1 MRRKRHGFD
10 RVQSTEQ
17 PSLFGDDQP
26 TRAPAR
32 RKRSQP
38 PRDWAD
44 DTRSL
49 LERHFRYDASVDTIV
64 RELDL
69 AHPAATSRI
78 AEIQRLSSLRIFRDF
93 ERGRVQSGKYV
104 LAFKHKSSAEMGRAI
119 ANVLAKL
126 APEEPVLFEHAIRFY
141 AENVEASHKIM
152 LGVRDWRKHNAGEPR
167 ERIEGVR
174 SIIRLV
180 EKLNIANLKVQY
192 FGYLCDGERP
202 NLVRRLEELGAGR
215 GSTVEYIKPPNPKS
229 KSNYEQLGIGI
240 GRLAMRCGQEQFH
253 SSNAF
258 RIVMALALI
267 RKIWLRPEEESLDF
281 QARRGQT

>member
-1 MRRKRHGFD
+1 MRVRRGESDK
-10 RVQSTEQ
+10 VQSDKQ
-17 PSLFGDDQP
+17 MSMFGGDQP
-26 TRAPAR
+26 THSPGR
-32 RKRSQP
+32 RKKSQP

-49 LERHFRYDASVDTIV
+49 LERHFRYDASVDVVV
-64 RELDL
+64 RELNL
-69 AHPAATSRI
+69 TLPAVASRI

-93 ERGRVQSGKYV
+93 ERGRIQSGKYV
-104 LAFKHKSSAEMGRAI
+104 LAFKHKTSAEMGRAI

-152 LGVRDWRKHNAGEPR
+152 LGVRDWRKHNAGEPC

-174 SIIRLV
+174 NIIRLV

-192 FGYLCDGERP
+192 FGYMCDGERP
-202 NLVRRLEELGAGR
+202 NLVKRLKELGARR

-240 GRLAMRCGQEQFH
+240 GGLAMRSGQEQFH
-253 SSNAF
+253 SSDAF

-267 RKIWLRPEEESLDF
+267 RKIWLTPEEEILDF
-281 QARRGQT
+281 QAHRGQT

>member
-1 MRRKRHGFD
+1 MRRQRHGFD
-10 RVQSTEQ
+10 RIQSIEQ
-17 PSLFGDDQP
+17 PSLFGDDQAIR
-26 TRAPAR
+26 TPAR
-32 RKRSQP
+32 RKESQP
-38 PRDWAD
+38 RRDWAD

-64 RELDL
+64 RELGL
-69 AHPAATSRI
+69 ARPAAASRI

-93 ERGRVQSGKYV
+93 KPGKFQSGKYA
-104 LAFKHKSSAEMGRAI
+104 LAFKHKASAEMGRAI
-119 ANVLAKL
+119 ANALAKF
-126 APEEPVLFEHAIRFY
+126 APEEPALFEHAIRFY

-152 LGVRDWRKHNAGEPR
+152 LGVRDWRKHNAGDPC

-174 SIIRLV
+174 NTIRLV
-180 EKLNIANLKVQY
+180 ERLNIANLKVQY

-202 NLVRRLEELGAGR
+202 NLVKRLKELGAGR
-215 GSTVEYIKPPNPKS
+215 GFAVEYVKPPNPKS

-267 RKIWLRPEEESLDF
+267 RKIWLTPEEEILDF
-281 QARRGQT
+281 QARRAHT